1 MPESAAKPY
10 EIPRQPFG
18 LSLWQ
23 FIVLKFVVMS
33 IFVAILGCLQGW
45 AAKNSYKPEQ
55 CADFKVG
62 LLHGVLMPASFPTL
76 ILGHDIPIY
85 APNNTGKNY
94 KIGYLL
100 GLNTCGSMF
109 FGLAY
114 WGMGKRHLPRRKED

>member
-1 MPESAAKPY
+1 MSESVANPVAISRK
-10 EIPRQPFG
+10 PFG

-23 FIVLKFVVMS
+23 FIVIKFTMMS
-33 IFVAILGCLQGW
+33 IFVAILASLQGW

-62 LLHGVLMPASFPTL
+62 LLHGFLMPASFPTL
-76 ILGHDIPIY
+76 VMGHDIPIY

-100 GLNTCGSMF
+100 GLNSCGSLF

-114 WGMGKRHLPRRKED
+114 WGMGRPPKRNSA